1 MADRPDQRIISH
13 YTIERELAARLRAA
27 PANERARVYG
37 EVYDELFRRVPDH
50 PQLAIDPAQRD
61 REVRQ
66 KLRFVS
72 RFLDHRSC
80 LMEIGAGDCAFSLR
94 AAPAIR
100 RGIVVDVSQV
110 IVSAAQE
117 MPNLEVVI
125 SDGTSLPVEPS
136 SVDVAYSDQLMEH
149 LHPDDALLQLTN
161 VVRAVKPGGVYIC
174 ITPNR
179 VSGPHDVS
187 RDFDKVATGFHL
199 REYTGREIRK
209 MFLSAGFTQIDFY
222 AGGHGR
228 YVRIPTALALSAE
241 MVFERLPVVV
251 RRRKIS
257 ALAAHVL
264 LGLNIVAKR

>member
-1 MADRPDQRIISH
+1 MADKSDERTVAH
-13 YTIERELAARLRAA
+13 YTIECELAARLRAA

-50 PQLAIDPAQRD
+50 PQLSIDPAQRD

-80 LMEIGAGDCAFSLR
+80 LMEIGAGDCAFSLH
-94 AAPAIR
+94 AASMIR

-125 SDGTSLPVEPS
+125 SDGTSLPVEPG

-161 VVRAVKPGGVYIC
+161 VVRAVRLGGVYIC

-179 VSGPHDVS
+179 VNGPHDIS
-187 RDFDKVATGFHL
+187 RDFDKVAAGLHL
-199 REYTGREIRK
+199 REYTGREIRNI
-209 MFLSAGFTQIDFY
+209 FLSAGFRHVNFY
-222 AGGHGR
+222 AGGRGH
-228 YVRIPTALALSAE
+228 YVRIPMALALSAE
-241 MVFERLPVVV
+241 VVFARLPVVV
-251 RRRKIS
+251 RRSRIP

-264 LGLNIVAKR
+264 LGLNVVAKR

>member
-1 MADRPDQRIISH
+1 MADRSDDRIVAH
-13 YTIERELAARLRAA
+13 YAIERELAGRLRAA
-27 PANERARVYG
+27 PADERARIYG

-61 REVRQ
+61 LEVSQ

-72 RFLDHRSC
+72 RFLDRSSC
-80 LMEIGAGDCAFSLR
+80 LMEIGAGDCVFSLR
-94 AAPAIR
+94 AAPMIR

-110 IVSAAQE
+110 IVSAAQQTS
-117 MPNLEVVI
+117 NLEVVI
-125 SDGTSLPVEPS
+125 SDGTSLPVEPG

-161 VVRAVKPGGVYIC
+161 VVRAVRPGGVYIC

-179 VSGPHDVS
+179 ANGPHDIS
-187 RDFDKVATGFHL
+187 RGFDDVATGFHL

-209 MFLSAGFTQIDFY
+209 MFLGAGFTAVDFY
-222 AGGHGR
+222 AGGRGR
-228 YVRIPTALALSAE
+228 YVRIPAALALPAE
-241 MVFERLPVVV
+241 AAFESLPMAV
-251 RRRKIS
+251 RRRKIP

-264 LGLNIVAKR
+264 LGLNIVATR